1 LVSELHDVRDFIAA
15 HLPFAG
21 LPGAALDALPR
32 HVSVRYLRRGSA
44 FPPADGATPAFYLVR
59 KGAIELRDESGA
71 LLDKLGEGDGFD
83 SAVPEGGESA
93 VAGRAVEDSLVYVI
107 PEQAVAQLRRDHP
120 AFRERFDRSI
130 AQRLR
135 RAQESLAEAAA
146 VGGNLLRLE
155 VADLLSRSPVTAT
168 PALPIREAAEQMTRE
183 RVSALLVVED
193 GRLVGILTDRD
204 LRSRCVAQDLPG
216 ATPLSKAMTPDPYVV
231 SPRASAFEAMMM
243 MSRLRVHHLP
253 VVDEEGV
260 HGLVSTIDLLK
271 AQATNPL
278 YLADRVGRCVS
289 AEQLHAVVAETRELH
304 RQLVA
309 SSATA
314 RQLGQAV
321 TSVCDAVTRR
331 LVDLAMERHGPPP
344 VPFAWIATGSQ
355 GRGELTLRSDQ
366 DNCMLLDDDYDVE
379 RHGAYFE
386 SVARFVNE
394 GLDACGYVS
403 CPGEVMAS
411 NPRWRQP
418 LAAWLRYFQAW
429 LKQTT
434 HNTAT
439 LAVNFLDMRTVWGED
454 RLRQRLMGTVL
465 PACAGEKVFLAY
477 LAGHAL
483 GNQPPL
489 GFFRNFV
496 LSHAGDHE
504 GTVDLKARGILPIVD
519 LARIYALA
527 TGVEAVGTL
536 QRLDDAAETGGVT
549 RDGAE
554 SLKAAFEL
562 VWQIRAH
569 HHVEQA
575 LRGEALDGHVAPAAL
590 GAVERRHLKDAFAA
604 IATMQQ
610 AVRSAYGDRLPL

>member
-21 LPGAALDALPR
+21 LPDAVLAGLPR
-32 HVSVRYLRRGSA
+32 HVSVRYLRRGST
-44 FPPADGATPAFYLVR
+44 FPPPDAMAAAFYLVR
-59 KGAIELRDESGA
+59 KGAVELRDASGT

-83 SAVPEGGESA
+83 SAGQEDGAA
-93 VAGRAVEDSLVYVI
+93 VIEGRAVEDSLVYVI
-107 PEQAVAQLRRDHP
+107 PETVVAQLRRDHA
-120 AFRERFDRSI
+120 AFGERLDLSI
-130 AQRLR
+130 VQRLR
-135 RAQESLAEAAA
+135 RAQESLAGAAA

-155 VADLLSRSPVTAT
+155 VADLLARSPVTAPPT
-168 PALPIREAAEQMTRE
+168 LPIREAAGLMTRE

-204 LRSRCVAQDLPG
+204 LRSRCVARDLPG
-216 ATPLSKAMTPDPYVV
+216 ATPLGEAMTPDPHVA

-253 VVDEEGV
+253 VVDEDGV
-260 HGLVSTIDLLK
+260 HGLVSTVDLLK

-289 AEQLHAVVAETRELH
+289 TQQLHAVVAETRELH

-331 LVDLAMERHGPPP
+331 LVDLALEQHGAPP

-366 DNCMLLDDDYDVE
+366 DNCLLLDDDYDAE
-379 RHGAYFE
+379 QHGAYFA
-386 SVARFVNE
+386 SVAQFVNE

-418 LAAWLRYFQAW
+418 LAVWQSYFRAW

-439 LAVNFLDMRTVWGED
+439 LAVNFLDMRTIWGED
-454 RLRQRLMGTVL
+454 RLRQELTGTVL
-465 PACAGEKVFLAY
+465 PACAEEKVFLAY

-504 GTVDLKARGILPIVD
+504 GTVDLKVRGILPIVD

-527 TGVEAVGTL
+527 AGVEAVGTL

-562 VWQIRAH
+562 VWQIRAR
-569 HHVEQA
+569 HHVEQS
-575 LRGEALDGHVAPAAL
+575 LRGDALDGHVAPAAL
-590 GAVERRHLKDAFAA
+590 GPVERRHLKDAFAA
-604 IATMQQ
+604 IATMQH